1 MKQSLYKLA
10 LATMITLSSTAAT
23 QAQTQG
29 CVDAQKGD
37 KSFTLEDLNFGGK
50 NITTCRP
57 KTAGVHG
64 GATN

>member
-10 LATMITLSSTAAT
+10 LSTMITLSSTAAT
-23 QAQTQG
+23 QAQTLG

-50 NITTCRP
+50 NYHIMSP
-57 KTAGVHG
+57 
-64 GATN
+64 

>member
-23 QAQTQG
+23 QAQTLG

-37 KSFTLEDLNFGGK
+37 KSFTLEDLNFGG
-50 NITTCRP
+50 
-57 KTAGVHG
+57 
-64 GATN
+64 